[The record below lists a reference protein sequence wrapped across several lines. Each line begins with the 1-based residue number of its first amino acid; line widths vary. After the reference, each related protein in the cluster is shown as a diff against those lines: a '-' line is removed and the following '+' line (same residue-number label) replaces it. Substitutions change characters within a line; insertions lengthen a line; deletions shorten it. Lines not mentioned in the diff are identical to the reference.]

1 MIRLAALLL
10 AALTTGPA
18 VAQNEA
24 PEGPEATE
32 APGAVIRGLDKVT
45 GSTTDFDMQKGDS
58 ARFGRL
64 TIVLSECRYPTEDP
78 ASDGFAF
85 VTVLDDAA
93 SAPVFQGWMI
103 ASSPALNALDHQ
115 RYDVWLIRCSIPEG

>member
-1 MIRLAALLL
+1 MIRLAAILLV
-10 AALTTGPA
+10 ALTGTA
-18 VAQNEA
+18 EAQDQGVEA
-24 PEGPEATE
+24 SE
-32 APGAVIRGLDKVT
+32 APGALIRGLDKVT
-45 GSTTDFDMQKGDS
+45 GQTTDFDMEKGDS

-85 VTVLDDAA
+85 LTVLDDAA
-93 SAPVFQGWMI
+93 STPVFQGWMV

-115 RYDVWLIRCSIPEG
+115 RYDVWLIRCNIPEG